1 MRSLIVGPPTQKH
14 NHKTAQGWRRSQ
26 PGAVRVILWVST
38 FFIVFL
44 LGMLA
49 WPSVAPRIDAMR
61 RKRRGVRRRYFQD

>member
-1 MRSLIVGPPTQKH
+1 MTMWI
-14 NHKTAQGWRRSQ
+14 
-26 PGAVRVILWVST
+26 ST